1 MKAIDFKITKAK
13 ELFASLETQG
23 AEATVAYS
31 GLYPFS
37 DFGHIRSLW
46 INDF

>member
-1 MKAIDFKITKAK
+1 MVKNGTDDNQDRVPFRDQKTAMGHA
-13 ELFASLETQG
+13 
-23 AEATVAYS
+23 AYS